1 VLEANFKRLN
11 YKFSDSYVFSD
22 FYKALLAWNTLAPL
36 KMVTVRGNALIGS
49 DLTFIEDVRIKIDV
63 EGAIIDISKEQKP
76 IKYVLPP
83 SYVII
88 PGFINGH
95 THVGD
100 AFLKDQTYGLNLED
114 AVGPNGVKHTKFR
127 TSSKEEKIK
136 SIKNSLELLVQNG
149 YTSFIDF
156 REEGIEGIELLKDE
170 LERYSIRGIILG
182 RQTEKDTLEKIIE
195 VSDGLGIRD
204 IFSVTQDDLKLIA
217 KLKENNS
224 SKLVAIHAS
233 ESEEIITESISK
245 YGKRDIEIIGNCNS
259 FDYIVHATYSKEEE
273 LKLLSKNKISVICC
287 PISSLYNGLKFPPL
301 ELISKNKILLGL
313 GTDNVLFC
321 NPDPF
326 RLMAFTLYNARSNNQ
341 NLLPRE
347 VLKSVTVNPGL
358 IVKRKIG
365 QLEVGYSGDLIAIDL
380 ESNNLKFSKDVYSA
394 ITMRADQSDI
404 RLQMYKGKV
413 IKWKNLK

>member
-1 VLEANFKRLN
+1 
-11 YKFSDSYVFSD
+11 
-22 FYKALLAWNTLAPL
+22 
-36 KMVTVRGNALIGS
+36 MVTVRGNALIGA
-49 DLTFIEDVRIKIDV
+49 DLTLVQDVSINIDSD
-63 EGAIIDISKEQKP
+63 GTIINISKERKP
-76 IKYVLPP
+76 TKYILPS

-114 AVGPNGVKHTKFR
+114 AVGPKGVKHTKFR

-156 REEGIEGIELLKDE
+156 REEGIEGIELLKGE

-182 RQTEKDTLEKIIE
+182 RQTDKDTLEEIFE
-195 VSDGLGIRD
+195 ASDGLGIQD
-204 IFSVTQDDLKLIA
+204 ILSVTQDDLKLIA

-245 YGKRDIEIIGNCNS
+245 YEKRDMEIIGNCKS

-273 LKLLSKNKISVICC
+273 LKLLSKNKINIICC
-287 PISSLYNGLKFPPL
+287 PISSMYNGLRFPPL
-301 ELISKNKILLGL
+301 ELISKNEILLGL

-326 RLMAFTLYNARSNNQ
+326 RLMAFTLYNARNNNQ
-341 NLLPRE
+341 NLSPKE

-358 IVKRKIG
+358 IVKKKIG
-365 QLEVGYSGDLIAIDL
+365 QLEVDYSGDLLAIDL

-404 RLQMYKGKV
+404 HFHMYKGKV
-413 IKWKNLK
+413 IKWKDLK

>member
-1 VLEANFKRLN
+1 
-11 YKFSDSYVFSD
+11 
-22 FYKALLAWNTLAPL
+22 
-36 KMVTVRGNALIGS
+36 MVTVRGNALIGS
-49 DLTFIEDVRIKIDV
+49 DLTFVQDVSIHIDG
-63 EGAIIDISKEQKP
+63 EGTIINISKERKP
-76 IKYVLPP
+76 TKYFLPS

-114 AVGPNGVKHTKFR
+114 AVSQNGVKHTKFR
-127 TSSKEEKIK
+127 TSSKEEKIE
-136 SIKNSLELLVQNG
+136 SIKNSLDLLIQNG

-170 LERYSIRGIILG
+170 LKRYSIRGIILG
-182 RQTEKDTLEKIIE
+182 RQTDEDTLEEIIE

-217 KLKENNS
+217 KLKENNP

-233 ESEEIITESISK
+233 ESEEIIAESNSK
-245 YGKRDIEIIGNCNS
+245 YGKRDLEIIGNCNS

-273 LKLLSKNKISVICC
+273 LKLISKNKINVICC
-287 PISSLYNGLKFPPL
+287 PISSMYNGLKFPPL
-301 ELISKNKILLGL
+301 ELISKSKIMLGL

-326 RLMAFTLYNARSNNQ
+326 RLMAFTLYIAKSNKQ
-341 NLLPRE
+341 NLSPKE

-358 IVKRKIG
+358 ISKKKIG
-365 QLEVGYSGDLIAIDL
+365 QLEVGFSGDLLALDL